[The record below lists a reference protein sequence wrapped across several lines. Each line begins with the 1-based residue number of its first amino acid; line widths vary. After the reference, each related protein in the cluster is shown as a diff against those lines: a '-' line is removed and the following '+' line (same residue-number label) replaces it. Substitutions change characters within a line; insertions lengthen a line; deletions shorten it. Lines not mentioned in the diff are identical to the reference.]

1 MQWSVEKTSTLLEQL
16 QEKYPKSSTTKLR
29 KMLTEARVEVNNE
42 VVFKAKFEVKNGDT
56 ITVLSRPSANEQT
69 PPPKKL
75 QYQPSISILFED
87 DTLLVVDKPHSLLSV
102 ATNKLETDTL
112 HSRCVEYLQK
122 TSKKKWC
129 HIVHR
134 LDKDTSGVMVFAK
147 DEETKNDLQE
157 QFARREVHRIYSAL
171 VEGTPTKS
179 TDTIHTHLIE
189 DKHLNMRATNASD
202 SRGKEAIT
210 HYSVVQSDDEFALV
224 EVMIETGRRH
234 QIRMA
239 MQYIGTPVCG
249 DSKHGSTT
257 NPFSRICLHAT
268 SLEFVHPDTDDPVRF
283 ESPYP
288 AEWNL
293 L

>member
-16 QEKYPKSSTTKLR
+16 QETYPQSSTTKLR

-42 VVFKAKFEVKNGDT
+42 VVFKAKFEVQVGDT
-56 ITVLSRPSANEQT
+56 ITILNRPSASKQT

-75 QYQPSISILFED
+75 QYQPNISILFED
-87 DTLLVVDKPHSLLSV
+87 ETLLVVDKPHSLLSV

-122 TSKKKWC
+122 TSKNSWC

-171 VEGTPTKS
+171 VEGTPSKS
-179 TDTIHTHLIE
+179 TDTIHTYLIE

-210 HYSVVQSDDEFALV
+210 HYTVVQSDDGFALV

-249 DSKHGSTT
+249 DSKHGSTI

-288 AEWNL
+288 TEWNIF
-293 L
+293 

>member
-16 QEKYPKSSTTKLR
+16 QETYPQSSTTKLR

-42 VVFKAKFEVKNGDT
+42 VVFKAKFEVQVGDT
-56 ITVLSRPSANEQT
+56 ITILNRPSASIQT

-75 QYQPSISILFED
+75 QYRPNISILFED
-87 DTLLVVDKPHSLLSV
+87 ETLLVVDKPHSLLSV

-122 TSKKKWC
+122 TSKNSWC

-171 VEGTPTKS
+171 VEGTPSKS
-179 TDTIHTHLIE
+179 TDTIHTYLIE

-202 SRGKEAIT
+202 PRGKEAIT
-210 HYSVVQSDDEFALV
+210 HFTVVQSDDGFALV

-249 DSKHGSTT
+249 DSKHGSTI

-288 AEWNL
+288 TEWNL

>member
-16 QEKYPKSSTTKLR
+16 QETYPQSSTTKLR

-42 VVFKAKFEVKNGDT
+42 VVFKAKFEVQVGDT
-56 ITVLSRPSANEQT
+56 ITILNRPSASIQT

-75 QYQPSISILFED
+75 QYRPNISILFED
-87 DTLLVVDKPHSLLSV
+87 ETLLVVDKPHSLLSV

-122 TSKKKWC
+122 TSKNSWC

-171 VEGTPTKS
+171 VEGTPSKS
-179 TDTIHTHLIE
+179 TDTIHTYLIE

-210 HYSVVQSDDEFALV
+210 HYTVVQSDDGFALV

-249 DSKHGSTT
+249 DSKHGSTI

-288 AEWNL
+288 TEWNIF
-293 L
+293 

>member
-1 MQWSVEKTSTLLEQL
+1 MQWSVEKTGTLLEQL
-16 QEKYPKSSTTKLR
+16 REAYPQSSTAKLR

-42 VVFKAKFEVKNGDT
+42 VVFKAKYDVQVGDT
-56 ITVLSRPSANEQT
+56 ITILNRPNANKQT

-75 QYQPSISILFED
+75 QYQPKITILFED

-122 TSKKKWC
+122 TSKNKWC

-147 DEETKNDLQE
+147 DEETKTDLQE
-157 QFARREVHRIYSAL
+157 QFARREVHRMYSAL
-171 VEGTPTKS
+171 VEGTPPKS
-179 TDTIHTHLIE
+179 TDTIHTYLIE

-210 HYSVVQSDDEFALV
+210 HYTVVQSDDDFALV

-239 MQYIGTPVCG
+239 MQYVGTPVCG
-249 DSKHGSTT
+249 DSKHGSTI

-268 SLEFVHPDTDDPVRF
+268 SLEFVHPNTDDPVRF
-283 ESPYP
+283 ESSYP
-288 AEWNL
+288 ADWNL